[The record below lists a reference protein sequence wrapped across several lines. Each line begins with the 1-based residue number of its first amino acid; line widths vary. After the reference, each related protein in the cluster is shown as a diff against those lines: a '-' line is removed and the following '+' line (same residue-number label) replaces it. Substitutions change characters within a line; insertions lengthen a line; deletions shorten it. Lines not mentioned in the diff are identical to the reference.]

1 MAEDYTR
8 AMCIYLEMYIHQRT
22 GRRIKIIFND
32 PQRLRIHLSML
43 REAYHI
49 AQQQL
54 KK

>member
-8 AMCIYLEMYIHQRT
+8 AMCIYLEMYIQQRT
-22 GRRIKIIFND
+22 GKRIKIIFND

-43 REAYHI
+43 REAYHY